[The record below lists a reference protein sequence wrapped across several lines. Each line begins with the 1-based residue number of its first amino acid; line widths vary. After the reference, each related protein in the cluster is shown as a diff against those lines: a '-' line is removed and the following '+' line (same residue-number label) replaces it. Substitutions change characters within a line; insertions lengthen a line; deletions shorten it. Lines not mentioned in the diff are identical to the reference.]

1 MNNIVITLFAL
12 SGIFLLPLLGS
23 CIVAWCQEALR
34 LFHYAIKTHKF
45 DDIAAFS
52 VYMCVSL
59 GLLAAIVAAVDRFL
73 L

>member
-12 SGIFLLPLLGS
+12 SGIFLLPLLGA

-59 GLLAAIVAAVDRFL
+59 GLLAVIVAAVDRFL

>member
-1 MNNIVITLFAL
+1 MNNIVITLLAL
-12 SGIFLLPLLGS
+12 SGIFLLPLLGA

-59 GLLAAIVAAVDRFL
+59 GLLAVIVAAVDRFL

>member
-1 MNNIVITLFAL
+1 MNNIVITLLAL
-12 SGIFLLPLLGS
+12 SGISLLPLLGA
-23 CIVAWCQEALR
+23 CLVAWCQEALR

-59 GLLAAIVAAVDRFL
+59 GLLAVIVAAVDRFL

>member
-1 MNNIVITLFAL
+1 MNNIVITLFTL
-12 SGIFLLPLLGS
+12 SGIFLLPLLGA
-23 CIVAWCQEALR
+23 CIVAWSQEALR

-52 VYMCVSL
+52 IYMCVSL
-59 GLLAAIVAAVDRFL
+59 GLLAVIVAAVDRFL

>member
-1 MNNIVITLFAL
+1 MNNVSIVLFVL
-12 SGIFLLPLLGS
+12 SGIFLLPLLGA

-59 GLLAAIVAAVDRFL
+59 GLLAVIVAAVDRFL

>member
-12 SGIFLLPLLGS
+12 SGIFLLPLLGA
-23 CIVAWCQEALR
+23 CIVVWCQEALR

-59 GLLAAIVAAVDRFL
+59 GLLASIVAAVDRFL

>member
-1 MNNIVITLFAL
+1 MSNVAIILFAL
-12 SGIFLLPLLGS
+12 SGIFLLPLLGA

-59 GLLAAIVAAVDRFL
+59 GLLAVIVAAVDRFL

>member
-1 MNNIVITLFAL
+1 MNNVSIVLFAL
-12 SGIFLLPLLGS
+12 AGIFLLPLLGA

-34 LFHYAIKTHKF
+34 SFRYAIKTHKF

-52 VYMCVSL
+52 LYMSISL
-59 GLLAAIVAAVDRFL
+59 SLLAAIIMAVDRFL